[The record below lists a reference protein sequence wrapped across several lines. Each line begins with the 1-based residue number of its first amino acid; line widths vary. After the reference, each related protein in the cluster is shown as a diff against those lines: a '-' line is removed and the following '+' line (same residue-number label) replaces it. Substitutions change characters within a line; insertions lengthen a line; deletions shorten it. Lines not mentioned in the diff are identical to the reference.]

1 MNRQWRGIG
10 TYLMVLALVC
20 MLLAFFDEQ
29 RQNSASYSYPQFT
42 KAVEEDQIQSAS
54 IQPVFLH
61 RFGKLRI
68 AV

>member
-29 RQNSASYSYPQFT
+29 RQNSASYSYPQFA

-54 IQPVFLH
+54 IQPNQETPTGTVTYQ
-61 RFGKLRI
+61 
-68 AV
+68 